1 MQKAEWKRML
11 QLDAISVGSASKIGV
26 GLLAAALAH
35 ALAGCAPTSAP
46 AAGEGVFTARPPSK
60 SERYCAWYGSE
71 REGVLYFGQ
80 APFWPAL
87 RAAGGD
93 PLADLA
99 RAGPQLVGRFDLARA
114 ALREPLDVTAPGAR
128 GGVWDVFAHPNGR
141 VYFTTFFEPMGWV
154 DAASGAVTH
163 LPELGNNLNEIA
175 PGPGDELLV
184 SRYGSPGGGD
194 GSVLRLSPAG
204 EPLAEH
210 PVRAPPG
217 LRSAPKTV
225 AYDPLARE
233 IWVTT
238 DLIAGDGSPPRHDA
252 YVLDLAGR
260 ELRRIESPE
269 VQFAVYAADG
279 HGARAEAEGGS
290 LWLVRRRPGE
300 AERRVLLDEAFAQ
313 HADFAQ
319 EVVLAPS
326 DTAVVTR
333 WGGAVHVV
341 DAADRVHTL
350 QLPAL
355 EQDGLYYTGVLA
367 EGRVCAT
374 YCGGVRV
381 VCRPAP

>member
-1 MQKAEWKRML
+1 
-11 QLDAISVGSASKIGV
+11 VV
-26 GLLAAALAH
+26 F
-35 ALAGCAPTSAP
+35 GCAPAP
-46 AAGEGVFTARPPSK
+46 SERDEGVFTARAPSAA
-60 SERYCAWYGSE
+60 ERYCAWYGSE
-71 REGVLYFGQ
+71 RAGTLYFGQ
-80 APFWPAL
+80 APFWSAL

-93 PLADLA
+93 PLGDLSA
-99 RAGPQLVGRFDLARA
+99 AGPQLVGRFDLAGA
-114 ALREPLDVTAPGAR
+114 ALRDPLDVTAPGAR
-128 GGVWDVFAHPNGR
+128 AGVWDVFAHRNGR

-154 DAASGAVTH
+154 AAESGAVH
-163 LPELGNNLNEIA
+163 RLPELGSNLNEIA

-184 SRYGSPGGGD
+184 SRYGSPAGGD

-204 EPLAEH
+204 ELLAEH
-210 PVRAPPG
+210 AVRAPPG

-225 AYDPLARE
+225 AFDPLLGE

-238 DLIAGDGSPPRHDA
+238 DLIATDGTPPRHDA

-269 VQFAVYAADG
+269 VQFAVFAADG
-279 HGARAEAEGGS
+279 HGARAEAEPGR

-300 AERRVLLDEAFAQ
+300 AEREVPLDGAFPQ

-319 EVVLAPS
+319 EVVLAPG

-333 WGGAVHVV
+333 WSGAVHVV
-341 DAADRVHTL
+341 DAADRVHTVR
-350 QLPAL
+350 LPPL

-367 EGRVCAT
+367 DGRVCAT

-381 VCRPAP
+381 VCRSLH